1 MSLEL
6 CLYLIDVLEKI
17 TMFTSIIF
25 VASAALFIGIICFVF
40 FAEDDLSEEGKIEL
54 LGLRKKSAIALFFSL
69 SFCTFVP
76 SPKTMYMIAGTNYLK
91 QSDIPQKVRQLLDKK
106 LEELLTIEKE

>member
-6 CLYLIDVLEKI
+6 CLYLIDVLGNLRVALLMVALLGI
-17 TMFTSIIF
+17 VVIIF
-25 VASAALFIGIICFVF
+25 IYIEMYDVYGEEINKYSLGWIKKLVIISLASF
-40 FAEDDLSEEGKIEL
+40 
-54 LGLRKKSAIALFFSL
+54 
-69 SFCTFVP
+69 SFCVLIP

-106 LEELLTIEKE
+106 LEELLIIG